1 MIGKIK
7 ALELIA
13 KELEPDSNARK
24 HIRKQVINQTEK
36 FLEEIDSSNAFDN
49 SSMKSDTVS
58 KEEISEEPTS
68 IEKLVQTVSVQLDQ
82 DGINPAS
89 GNHLGYIPGGGIY
102 ASSLGDY
109 WTDITN
115 RYAGVYFANPGAV
128 RMENR
133 LIRWMISEMGYPES
147 ALGNLA
153 SGGSIA
159 NLTAIVTAREHH
171 KVTVDKVKK
180 SVIYLSEQAHHCII
194 KAIKIAGLSE
204 AHIRYIGIDEQSR
217 IKTQHLI
224 KMINADISN
233 GLSPFLLVGSAG
245 TTDTGAIDPLQ
256 ELSEISKQYG
266 LWYHIDGAYGA
277 FFRLTEEGKE
287 KLKGIENS
295 DSLVLDPHKSLFI
308 PYGLGVVLV
317 KNGNALKKA
326 FSESANYLQDLIEI
340 DDEVSPAD
348 VSPELTK
355 PFRGL
360 RLWLPLK
367 LHGLRPFRA
376 ALDEKLLLAKY
387 AYQKLN
393 EMKGFHTGQFPQ
405 LSVVTF
411 WYEPTS
417 GDINQF
423 NEDLVKEIHRD
434 GRVFLSSTKIKG
446 RFTLR
451 LAILVF
457 RTHLDTIDLAL
468 TILQEKAAY
477 LEKELNK

>member
-1 MIGKIK
+1 MLEKIK
-7 ALELIA
+7 ALELLA
-13 KELEPDSNARK
+13 KALEPDKLTRK
-24 HIRKQVINQTEK
+24 HLRKQVITQTET
-36 FLEEIDSSNAFDN
+36 FLEQIDSCNAYKTLPD
-49 SSMKSDTVS
+49 KSGTVS
-58 KEEISEEPTS
+58 NEDITEAPSS
-68 IEKLVQTVSVQLDQ
+68 IENLIPTISTQIDQ

-89 GNHLGYIPGGGIY
+89 GKHLGYIPGGGIY
-102 ASSLGDY
+102 SSSLGDY
-109 WTDITN
+109 WTDVTN
-115 RYAGVYFANPGAV
+115 RYAGVFFANPGAV

-133 LIRWMISEMGYPES
+133 LIRWMITEMGYPQS

-171 KVTVDKVKK
+171 HITVDKVRQ
-180 SVIYLSEQAHHCII
+180 SVIYLSEQAHHCIL
-194 KAIKIAGLSE
+194 KAIKIAGLAE
-204 AHIRYIGIDEQSR
+204 AQIRYIDLDAQSR
-217 IKTQHLI
+217 IKPDHLNELI
-224 KMINADISN
+224 EADKDR
-233 GLSPFLLVGSAG
+233 GLSPFLLIGSAG
-245 TTDTGAIDPLQ
+245 TTDTGAVDPLY
-256 ELSEISKQYG
+256 ELSQISKKHH

-277 FFRLTEEGKE
+277 FFRLTSEGKM
-287 KLKGIENS
+287 KLKGIELS
-295 DSLVLDPHKSLFI
+295 DSLVLDPHKGLFL

-317 KNGNALKKA
+317 RNGKALKQA
-326 FSESANYLQDLIEI
+326 FSQTASYLQDLVEL

-367 LHGLRPFRA
+367 LHGLAPFRA

-393 EMKGFHTGQFPQ
+393 EMKGFRTGPVPQ

-411 WYEPTS
+411 WYESPT
-417 GDINQF
+417 GNGNQF
-423 NEDLVKEIHRD
+423 NEALVKEIHKD
-434 GRVFLSSTKIKG
+434 GRIFISSTKIKE

-457 RTHLDTIDLAL
+457 RTHLETIDLAL
-468 TILQEKAAY
+468 HILSEKAHY
-477 LEKELNK
+477 LEQKNSL